1 MKKIAALLL
10 SVFVIILTAATV
22 PAEEQLPEKQG
33 EEQEEQQK
41 EKKIFFL
48 SPAVGYFI
56 PSSGKTRDAF
66 GSSWGGF
73 YVSVNPESFGW
84 KSPHVKAGDM
94 ELTPYIGFTYA
105 KRGDNKAYII
115 PVGVATSWKLKE
127 GKNYAT
133 SLSIALAANGVRV
146 KVPDEDINSDW
157 KVAAGARVT
166 LGYSLA
172 KWLELSAGYSF
183 MTKVEGYDFNGLS
196 IGAKVNFYF

>member
-1 MKKIAALLL
+1 MKKIAVLLL
-10 SVFVIILTAATV
+10 SVFVFVLAAGTV
-22 PAEEQLPEKQG
+22 LAEEQTPEKQR
-33 EEQEEQQK
+33 EEQEEQKK

-48 SPAVGYFI
+48 SPTLGYFL

-73 YVSVNPESFGW
+73 SVSVNPEAFGW
-84 KSPHVKAGDM
+84 KSPQVKAGGM
-94 ELTPYIGFTYA
+94 ELTPYIGFTRA

-133 SLSIALAANGVRV
+133 SLSLALSANGVRV
-146 KVPDEDINSDW
+146 KVPDEGINSDW
-157 KVAAGARVT
+157 KVAAGARLT

-172 KWLELSAGYSF
+172 KWLELTAGYSF
-183 MTKVEGYDFNGLS
+183 MTKVEGYDFNGFS
-196 IGAKVNFYF
+196 VGAKINFYF